1 MGRRRRGFT
10 LLEMAVVL
18 AIIAILA
25 LMAVPS
31 YIEKFVKDQIVE
43 ALPLADLAKG
53 PVAASWSA
61 TQILPDNND
70 TAGLPP
76 ADKIVSNFVRSVQ
89 VQNGAIHVTFG
100 NRASTAI
107 KDKILTLRPAVVAD
121 APVVPVA
128 WVCGHADAPDKMTV
142 KGENKTNIETKFL
155 PLKCRKSPA

>member
-1 MGRRRRGFT
+1 MERLRRGFT
-10 LLEMAVVL
+10 MLEMAVVL

-31 YIEKFVKDQIVE
+31 YIEKIVKDQIVE

-61 TQILPDNND
+61 TQILPDNNEG
-70 TAGLPP
+70 AGLPP

-128 WVCGHADAPDKMTV
+128 WVCGNAAAPDKMTV

-155 PLKCRKSPA
+155 PLKCRQSPA

>member
-1 MGRRRRGFT
+1 RRRGFT

-61 TQILPDNND
+61 TQILPDNNEG
-70 TAGLPP
+70 AGLPP

-100 NRASTAI
+100 NRASSAI

-128 WVCGHADAPDKMTV
+128 WVCGDAAAPDRMTV